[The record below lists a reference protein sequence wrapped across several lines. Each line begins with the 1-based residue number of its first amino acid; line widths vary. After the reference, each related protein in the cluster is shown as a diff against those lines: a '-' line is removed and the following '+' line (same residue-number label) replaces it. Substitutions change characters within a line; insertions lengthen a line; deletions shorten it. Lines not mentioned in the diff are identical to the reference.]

1 MLFFS
6 FRLHC
11 HLQRILDLTLAMTSA
26 KGNWNCMVLSL
37 LAKISFSFH
46 ILRQRI
52 EVTGGGVWGVELPP
66 ICTR

>member
-11 HLQRILDLTLAMTSA
+11 HLQRILDLTSAMTST
-26 KGNWNCMVLSL
+26 KGNWNSMVLSL
-37 LAKISFSFH
+37 LAKNVFH
-46 ILRQRI
+46 FTFTSENRSD
-52 EVTGGGVWGVELPP
+52 GGGGLGGVELPP